1 MSGSGRPRFAM
12 YGAASCGGCEIAVLN
27 THEAILA
34 VDAAVEVVFWPVVM
48 DASYADVAAMPDQ
61 SIDITLF
68 NGGIRQ
74 EHNLELAR
82 LLRRKSK
89 ILVAFGSCAVA
100 GGIPGLANLSSM
112 RELFD
117 TVYETLST
125 ENPDHV
131 RPAAS
136 TPMPGGVIDLPPME
150 PVLRSLDQVVPVDYW
165 MPGCP
170 PEPKQI
176 TAVLELVIAAL
187 QGRATLPPVGSVIGA
202 GDSSVCDECA
212 RERNVKTISAFTR
225 LQALPAVDPAL
236 CLLEQGIPC
245 SGSGTRSGC
254 GAMCPSAGAPCIGC
268 YGATGDVLDQ
278 GARLLGAF
286 ASVIAA
292 STPDEIDRVL
302 DGLPDPV
309 GEFYRFGL
317 ARSLL
322 RAGQGAWNGSGNGHE
337 EARPLVGAA
346 SEVRR

>member
-1 MSGSGRPRFAM
+1 MSATGRPTLAM

-27 THEAILA
+27 THEAVLA
-34 VDAAVEVVFWPVVM
+34 VDAAFEVVFWPVVM
-48 DASYADVAAMPDQ
+48 DASYADVEKLPDQ
-61 SIDITLF
+61 SIDLTLF

-74 EHNLELAR
+74 EHNVHLAQV
-82 LLRRKSK
+82 LRRKSK
-89 ILVAFGSCAVA
+89 LLVAFGSCAGA
-100 GGIPGLANLSSM
+100 GGIPGLANLVSV
-112 RELFD
+112 RQLFD

-131 RPAAS
+131 RPTADTAL
-136 TPMPGGVIDLPPME
+136 PGGTIHLPPFE
-150 PVLRSLDQVVPVDYW
+150 PVLRALDQVVPVDYW
-165 MPGCP
+165 IPGCP

-187 QGRATLPPVGSVIGA
+187 AGKAELPPRGSVIGA
-202 GDSSVCDECA
+202 GDSTVCDECA
-212 RERNVKTISAFTR
+212 RQRDVKKIAAFTR
-225 LQALPAVDPAL
+225 LQELKTIDATV

-268 YGATGDVLDQ
+268 YGAADNVVDQ
-278 GARLLGAF
+278 GAKLLSAY

-309 GEFYRFGL
+309 GQFYRFGL

-322 RAGQGAWNGSGNGHE
+322 RSGKSAWDGDGHG

-346 SEVRR
+346 AEERR